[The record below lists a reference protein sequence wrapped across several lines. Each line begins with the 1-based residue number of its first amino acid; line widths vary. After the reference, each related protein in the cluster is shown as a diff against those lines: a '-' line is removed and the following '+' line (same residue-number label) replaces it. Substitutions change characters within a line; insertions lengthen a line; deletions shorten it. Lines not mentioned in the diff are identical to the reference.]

1 MPTLRQAE
9 LTRFV
14 AQLFAAAGAPQ
25 ESAQLVADSL
35 VLSEMA
41 GHSSHGIVRVRQYLE
56 QIGRDDI
63 DPQAQPEIVLDNGAV
78 FNVDARKSFGQVS
91 ARFTMTEAIRRAK
104 QYGISAAGLFHS
116 GHVGRLGEW
125 VEMAA
130 ERDAIAFGYCNG
142 GGPSP
147 GRVTPFGGL
156 QPLLGTNPVAAAV
169 PLGERPPLVIDFATS
184 AVAEGKVRVARNL
197 GKSIPEGW
205 ILDKHGNPTTNPAD
219 LYDDGVLLPAAGHK
233 GYGLSLLVE
242 LLAGVLAGN
251 SCPGLPDYS
260 PRNGVLFIVLDVA
273 AFQPA
278 DQFNATTGAYA
289 GVIKAL
295 KPAPG
300 FQEVLLPGEPEFR
313 NIDQRRA
320 EGISVDD
327 ASWGYLLEKAAE
339 YGIPLPQA

>member
-1 MPTLRQAE
+1 MSGSRWLPNGTPSRSDIA
-9 LTRFV
+9 TG
-14 AQLFAAAGAPQ
+14 AG
-25 ESAQLVADSL
+25 
-35 VLSEMA
+35 
-41 GHSSHGIVRVRQYLE
+41 
-56 QIGRDDI
+56 
-63 DPQAQPEIVLDNGAV
+63 
-78 FNVDARKSFGQVS
+78 
-91 ARFTMTEAIRRAK
+91 RRPA
-104 QYGISAAGLFHS
+104 
-116 GHVGRLGEW
+116 
-125 VEMAA
+125 
-130 ERDAIAFGYCNG
+130 
-142 GGPSP
+142 
-147 GRVTPFGGL
+147 RVTPFGGL

-300 FQEVLLPGEPEFR
+300 FKKCCCRASRSSATSINAAPKAFPWTTPVGA
-313 NIDQRRA
+313 ICWRRPPNTA
-320 EGISVDD
+320 FPCRKH
-327 ASWGYLLEKAAE
+327 KA
-339 YGIPLPQA
+339 LRQTPQAAAIVVRHTADTTRTDKRGSVK

>member
-1 MPTLRQAE
+1 M
-9 LTRFV
+9 
-14 AQLFAAAGAPQ
+14 
-25 ESAQLVADSL
+25 
-35 VLSEMA
+35 
-41 GHSSHGIVRVRQYLE
+41 
-56 QIGRDDI
+56 
-63 DPQAQPEIVLDNGAV
+63 
-78 FNVDARKSFGQVS
+78 
-91 ARFTMTEAIRRAK
+91 
-104 QYGISAAGLFHS
+104 
-116 GHVGRLGEW
+116 
-125 VEMAA
+125 
-130 ERDAIAFGYCNG
+130 
-142 GGPSP
+142 
-147 GRVTPFGGL
+147 TPFGGL

-295 KPAPG
+295 KPAR
-300 FQEVLLPGEPEFR
+300 LPRSVAAGRAEFR
-313 NIDQRRA
+313 NIDQRCA

-327 ASWGYLLEKAAE
+327 ASWGYLLRRPPNTAFPCRKHKA
-339 YGIPLPQA
+339 LRQTPQAAVIVVRHTAGHTALTKGDRSNSRSPFVLPPVTADTPCLPILRPDI